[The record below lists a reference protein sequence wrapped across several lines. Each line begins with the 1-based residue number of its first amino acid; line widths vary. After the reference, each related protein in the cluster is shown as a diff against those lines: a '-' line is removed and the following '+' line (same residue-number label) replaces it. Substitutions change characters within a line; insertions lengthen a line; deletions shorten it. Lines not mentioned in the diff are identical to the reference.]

1 MQSRRMVQPGWN
13 LDYLMFLFT
22 RISGASIVLLALI
35 GMASAFWL
43 GARLQLDA
51 GVLMR
56 WTFFPNPN
64 HVVASVPDVTL
75 GWANSYWQI
84 MQMLIVFFGA
94 THGFNGLRI
103 ILEEYLHGAVLRLTI
118 RMLLFVL
125 WAFMVIVAIY
135 VILAS

>member
-1 MQSRRMVQPGWN
+1 MQSGRIVQPGWN

-22 RISGASIVLLALI
+22 RISGASIILLAFI
-35 GMASAFWL
+35 GMASAFWM

-75 GWANSYWQI
+75 GWANAYWQV

-94 THGFNGLRI
+94 THGYNGLRV
-103 ILEEYLHGAVLRLTI
+103 ILEEYLHGTVLHLFI
-118 RMLLFVL
+118 RALLFLL
-125 WAFMVIVAIY
+125 WIAIMIVGVY